1 MNGREALPKNRR
13 RGSHPRCLMFMEGDR
28 QDVAG
33 RLTALVGLANVDVDE
48 DDSWMPRGLP
58 KPTGDG
64 GWDREPT
71 REATLGEDEGFLSPE
86 HLEIVTH
93 WWLEVAPRANT
104 PNWDIASTCQI
115 NGKRGMLLIEAK
127 AHDRELS
134 SSGKP
139 EPTTPNG
146 MKNHEKIGAA
156 IKQASADLNRIEPGW
171 ALSRDSHYQ
180 LSNRFAWSW
189 KLTQLGVPVILVY
202 LGFLH
207 AGEMADQGESFANH
221 EAWVRTVKAYAR
233 GLVPGSAWDNCLLV
247 NDTLM
252 WTLIRSVEVKLN

>member
-1 MNGREALPKNRR
+1 MNRLEALPRKCR
-13 RGSHPRCLMFMEGDR
+13 RGSCPRCLLFMEGDR

-33 RLTALVGLANVDVDE
+33 RLTALVGLANVEVGE
-48 DDSWMPRGLP
+48 DDFWMPWGLP
-58 KPTGDG
+58 KLTSTGS
-64 GWDREPT
+64 WDLSPT
-71 REATLGEDEGFLSPE
+71 REAKLGEDEGFLSPE
-86 HLEIVTH
+86 HRESVTH
-93 WWLEVAPRANT
+93 WWLDVVRHANT
-104 PNWDIASTCQI
+104 PNWDIACTCQI
-115 NGKRGMLLIEAK
+115 NGKRGMLLVEAK
-127 AHDRELS
+127 AYDRELS

-156 IKQASADLNRIEPGW
+156 IEQASADLNRIEPGW